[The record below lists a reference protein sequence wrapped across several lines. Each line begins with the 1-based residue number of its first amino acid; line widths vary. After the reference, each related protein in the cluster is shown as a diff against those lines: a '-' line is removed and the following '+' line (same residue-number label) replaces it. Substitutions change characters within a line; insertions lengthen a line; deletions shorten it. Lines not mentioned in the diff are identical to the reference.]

1 MIMGAKRQCF
11 IATALVIVILLFPC
25 SVMAQE
31 AGPMYFGVFGGYVWP
46 GKVEV
51 KPLGS
56 TEVDVDNSWM
66 LGAKV
71 GYIPPQWRFAAAEL
85 EYFHMFDQSV
95 KSQTVMGVNVN
106 GNVSFDNLMVNVRL
120 RYPEGIINP
129 YIGAGI
135 GSSWYNFSGT
145 PSDSSTNFAWQILAG
160 VTSQITKQWSVDLGY
175 RYFSTVPQSSNQVTL
190 GVNFHF

>member
-1 MIMGAKRQCF
+1 MGAKRHGF
-11 IATALVIVILLFPC
+11 IATALVILILLFPC
-25 SVMAQE
+25 SVVMAQE
-31 AGPMYFGVFGGYVWP
+31 AGPMYFGIFGGYVFS

-51 KPLGS
+51 KPLGN

-66 LGAKV
+66 LGAKF
-71 GYIPPQWRFAAAEL
+71 GYIAPQWRWIAGEL

-120 RYPEGIINP
+120 RYPEGRFNP
-129 YIGAGI
+129 YVGAGI
-135 GSSWYNFSGT
+135 GSSWYNFNGT
-145 PSDSSTNFAWQILAG
+145 PSDSSTNFAWQFLAG
-160 VTSQITKQWSVDLGY
+160 VTSQITREWSVDLGY
-175 RYFSTVPQSSNQVTL
+175 RYFSTTPQSSNQITL